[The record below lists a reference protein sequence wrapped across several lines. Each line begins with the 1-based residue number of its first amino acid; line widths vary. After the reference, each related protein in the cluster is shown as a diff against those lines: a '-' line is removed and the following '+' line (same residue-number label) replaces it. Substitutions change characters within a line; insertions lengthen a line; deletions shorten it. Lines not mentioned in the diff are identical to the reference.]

1 MSGNVNL
8 PVDLTDLVE
17 GLLSGPEWEAWLV
30 ANPTIAAEVEIARRV
45 SALLIELRAAPLA
58 LPPDFEARL
67 LQRCRQNTAL
77 LDLLDL
83 GLAKGLQALLD
94 LLAVFFALLPAPQ
107 PASA

>member
-1 MSGNVNL
+1 MSGNAD
-8 PVDLTDLVE
+8 PSVDLTDLVE
-17 GLLSGPEWEAWLV
+17 GVLSGPEWEAWLV
-30 ANPTIAAEVEIARRV
+30 ANPAIAADVAVARRV
-45 SALLIELRAAPLA
+45 RAMLIELRAAPLT

-67 LQRCRQNTAL
+67 LQRCRQSSAV

-94 LLAVFFALLPAPQ
+94 LLAVFFALLPGPQ

>member
-1 MSGNVNL
+1 MSGNATP

-17 GLLSGPEWEAWLV
+17 GVLSGPEWEAWLA
-30 ANPTIAAEVEIARRV
+30 ANPAIAADVAIARRV
-45 SALLIELRAAPLA
+45 RAALIELRAAPLA

-67 LQRCRQNTAL
+67 LQRCRQSSAV

-94 LLAVFFALLPAPQ
+94 LLAVFFALLPGPQ